1 MFQQN
6 MGWNV
11 VEIEDLDETDK
22 TINELVKNNYNTI
35 ILSNDVAGFSEDI
48 IKKYNKTDEVNIIIA
63 PHKKEY

>member
-1 MFQQN
+1 MKISWIKAKNDKHSFMFQQN

-35 ILSNDVAGFSEDI
+35 ILFYPMMLLVFQKI
-48 IKKYNKTDEVNIIIA
+48 L
-63 PHKKEY
+63 